1 MTDYLDLEDA
11 LSFIRRLGIGPLVD
25 VGLLDAGLNRPRS
38 TVFGDDA
45 YPSLDLKAAAL
56 LHSLAKSHPLVD
68 GNKRLAWLS
77 TLVFLDLNDHRT
89 ALDDDAAFALVWEV
103 AGAHLTVEEIAA
115 RLQVVPRRS
124 R

>member
-1 MTDYLDLEDA
+1 MTEYLDLEDA

-25 VGLLDAGLNRPRS
+25 VGLLDAVLTRPRS
-38 TVFGDDA
+38 TVFGVDA

-89 ALDDDAAFALVWEV
+89 ALNDDVAFDLVWAV
-103 AGAHLTVEEIAA
+103 AGGDLPLDEIAA
-115 RLQVVPRRS
+115 RLQVVARAD
-124 R
+124 

>member
-1 MTDYLDLEDA
+1 VTEYLDLEDA
-11 LSFIRRLGIGPLVD
+11 LSFIRRLRIGPLVD

-38 TVFGDDA
+38 TVFGNDA
-45 YPSLDLKAAAL
+45 YPSLELKAAAL

-89 ALDDDAAFALVWEV
+89 ALDDNAAFDLVWAV
-103 AGAHLTVEEIAA
+103 AGEHLTVEEIAA
-115 RLQVVPRRS
+115 RLQVVQRAR
-124 R
+124 